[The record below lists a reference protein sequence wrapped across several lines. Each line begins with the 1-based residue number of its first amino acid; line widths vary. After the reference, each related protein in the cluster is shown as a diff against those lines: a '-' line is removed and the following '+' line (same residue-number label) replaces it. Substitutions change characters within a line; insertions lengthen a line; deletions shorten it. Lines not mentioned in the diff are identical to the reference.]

1 MQVSGSALVAHDGA
15 GMPAQVVPGF
25 KETSWRPQ
33 GVDSSWIEE
42 ARGMSDADDGMSEAQ
57 SSGVQ
62 SSRTRGPSRA
72 QSAMG
77 GAGKVPV
84 GLMAQQRRPTAR
96 AQADK
101 AAKAPAA
108 QKVVPL
114 TAANLVKH
122 TSECSDS
129 PRSKLSRGSHSIAR
143 FLVKEDAENVALE
156 DRAPSQPS
164 GSLPQEV
171 AVKRAMPPGINPL
184 KLGALR

>member
-1 MQVSGSALVAHDGA
+1 
-15 GMPAQVVPGF
+15 
-25 KETSWRPQ
+25 
-33 GVDSSWIEE
+33 
-42 ARGMSDADDGMSEAQ
+42 MSDADGMSDVQ

-96 AQADK
+96 SQADK
-101 AAKAPAA
+101 SAKTPAA

-129 PRSKLSRGSHSIAR
+129 PRSKLSRGSHAGHSIAR

-164 GSLPQEV
+164 GSFPQEIT
-171 AVKRAMPPGINPL
+171 VKRAMPAGIKPL